1 MKSLKKLKI
10 EHVVLFVIGALF
22 IMFLVNSYNG
32 SLAVLRDVRRRREPA
47 QDSFRTSTNANR

>member
-32 SLAVLRDVRRRREPA
+32 SKN
-47 QDSFRTSTNANR
+47 STSEQMSSARMQQESYSKMQQ